1 MKNTIDVNKYLN
13 LYILILFIFSVFY
26 LHSKYNVGNDSTI
39 SEWLINYE
47 GGFVK
52 RGLIGQIA
60 INISELLNYSLRQSI
75 LYFQIFSIGIYY
87 LLLINLFKS
96 VKFNKIILLSIF
108 TPIFLLYPVAEI
120 EVLGRKEIIIFS
132 FYLIYLTLNNF
143 KQKNYFRIFLLPLLM
158 FIWEPVIFFFIFWL
172 IVDHMEGVF
181 EKNYKSL
188 IKYLL
193 TFMPA
198 IIVGTYIA
206 LNPISEIDHKNMAIF
221 LKENFNENCYMSC
234 ALLLSK
240 SSIYD
245 QFNANFKIFNFEI
258 FFRYFLIILI
268 GFGPLFIIIK
278 FSKFTKFTKLD
289 SKMFLFT
296 PLLPIFIL
304 FMMMSDWGRIVNI
317 LYTFSII
324 SFLYLYK
331 KKLLMIDNDID
342 GNFFIKVLNK
352 KYVYTVFFV
361 IFCFGWNPKTSLTGD
376 IGTNPLWK
384 IPYNASKRII
394 GFDSLRL
401 FENNEIIKWH
411 KRYIE

>member
-1 MKNTIDVNKYLN
+1 MNNTINSNKYFK
-13 LYILILFIFSVFY
+13 LYISILFIFSVFY
-26 LHSKYNVGNDSTI
+26 LYGKYNVGNDSTV

-47 GGFVK
+47 GGFTK

-60 INISELLNYSLRQSI
+60 INISELLNFSLRQSI
-75 LYFQIFSIGIYY
+75 FYFQIFSIGIYY
-87 LLLINLFKS
+87 LLLINFFKS

-132 FYLIYLTLNNF
+132 FYLIYLTLQNF

-158 FIWEPVIFFFIFWL
+158 LIWEPVIFFFIFWL
-172 IVDHMEGVF
+172 IVDYIEGVF

-193 TFMPA
+193 TFIPA
-198 IIVGTYIA
+198 ILIGVYIA

-245 QFNANFKIFNFEI
+245 QFQANFNLFNFEI
-258 FFRYFLIILI
+258 FLRYFLIILI
-268 GFGPLFIIIK
+268 GFGPLFILIK
-278 FSKFTKFTKLD
+278 FSQFKKLNY
-289 SKMFLFT
+289 KIFLFLIM
-296 PLLPIFIL
+296 PPIFIL

-317 LYTFSII
+317 FYTFSII

-331 KKLLMIDNDID
+331 KKLVLINNEILK
-342 GNFFIKVLNK
+342 NFFVKILNK
-352 KYVYTVFFV
+352 KYIYTIFFI

-394 GFDSLRL
+394 GFDSFRL
-401 FENNEIIKWH
+401 FQEIIH
-411 KRYIE
+411 L

>member
-1 MKNTIDVNKYLN
+1 MNSTINSIKYFK
-13 LYILILFIFSVFY
+13 LYISILFIFSIFY
-26 LHSKYNVGNDSTI
+26 LYGKYNVGNDSTV

-47 GGFVK
+47 GGFTK

-60 INISELLNYSLRQSI
+60 IHISEFFNYSLRQSI
-75 LYFQIFSIGIYY
+75 LFFQIFSIGIYY
-87 LLLINLFKS
+87 LLLINFFKS

-132 FYLIYLTLNNF
+132 FYLVYLTLQNF
-143 KQKNYFRIFLLPLLM
+143 KQKNFFRIFFLPLLM
-158 FIWEPVIFFFIFWL
+158 LIWEPVIFFFIFWL
-172 IVDHMEGVF
+172 IVDYIEGVF
-181 EKNYKSL
+181 EKDFKSI
-188 IKYLL
+188 IKYLF
-193 TFMPA
+193 TFVPA
-198 IIVGTYIA
+198 ILIGFYIA
-206 LNPISEIDHKNMAIF
+206 LNPISEADHKNMAIF

-245 QFNANFKIFNFEI
+245 QFQANFNLFSFEI

-268 GFGPLFIIIK
+268 GFGPLFIMIK
-278 FSKFTKFTKLD
+278 FSQFRKLNN
-289 SKMFLFT
+289 KMLLFLIV
-296 PLLPIFIL
+296 PPILIL

-317 LYTFSII
+317 FYTFSII
-324 SFLYLYK
+324 SFLSLYK
-331 KKLLMIDNDID
+331 KKFVLINNEILR
-342 GNFFIKVLNK
+342 NFFVKVLNR
-352 KYVYTVFFV
+352 KYIYTFFFI

-394 GFDSLRL
+394 GFDSFRL
-401 FENNEIIKWH
+401 FQESTIMKWH
-411 KRYIE
+411 KKYVE

>member
-1 MKNTIDVNKYLN
+1 MIDTINSNKYFK

-26 LHSKYNVGNDSTI
+26 LYGKYNVGNDSTI

-47 GGFVK
+47 GGFTK

-60 INISELLNYSLRQSI
+60 INISELLNFSLRQSI
-75 LYFQIFSIGIYY
+75 FYFQIFSIGTYY
-87 LLLINLFKS
+87 LLLINFFKS

-132 FYLIYLTLNNF
+132 FYLIYLTLQNF

-158 FIWEPVIFFFIFWL
+158 LIWEPVIFFFIFWL
-172 IVDHMEGVF
+172 IVDYIEGIF
-181 EKNYKSL
+181 EKDFKSI
-188 IKYLL
+188 IKYLF
-193 TFMPA
+193 TFVPA
-198 IIVGTYIA
+198 ILIGFYIA
-206 LNPISEIDHKNMAIF
+206 LNPISEADHKNMAIF

-245 QFNANFKIFNFEI
+245 QFQANFNLFNFEI

-268 GFGPLFIIIK
+268 GFGPLFIMIK
-278 FSKFTKFTKLD
+278 FSQFRKLNN
-289 SKMFLFT
+289 KMLLFLIV
-296 PLLPIFIL
+296 PPILIL

-317 LYTFSII
+317 FYTFSII
-324 SFLYLYK
+324 SFLSLYK
-331 KKLLMIDNDID
+331 KKFVLINNEILR
-342 GNFFIKVLNK
+342 NFFVKVLNR
-352 KYVYTVFFV
+352 KYIYTFFFI

-394 GFDSLRL
+394 GFDSFRL
-401 FENNEIIKWH
+401 FQESTIMKWH
-411 KRYIE
+411 KKYVE

>member
-1 MKNTIDVNKYLN
+1 MINTINSIKYFK
-13 LYILILFIFSVFY
+13 LYISILFIFSVFY
-26 LHSKYNVGNDSTI
+26 LYGKYNVGNDSTV

-47 GGFVK
+47 GGFTK

-60 INISELLNYSLRQSI
+60 IHIGEFLNISLRQSI
-75 LYFQIFSIGIYY
+75 LFFQIFSIGLYY
-87 LLLINLFKS
+87 LLLINFFKS

-132 FYLIYLTLNNF
+132 FYLIYLTLQNF
-143 KQKNYFRIFLLPLLM
+143 RQKNYFRIFLLPLLM
-158 FIWEPVIFFFIFWL
+158 LVWEPVVFFFIFWL
-172 IVDHMEGVF
+172 IVDYIEDAF

-188 IKYLL
+188 FKYLL
-193 TFMPA
+193 TYIPA
-198 IIVGTYIA
+198 ILIGAYIA
-206 LNPISEIDHKNMAIF
+206 LNPISEIAHKNMAIF

-245 QFNANFKIFNFEI
+245 QFKLNFDIFSLGI

-268 GFGPLFIIIK
+268 GFGPLFILIK
-278 FSKFTKFTKLD
+278 FSQFNKLN
-289 SKMFLFT
+289 SKIFLFIIM
-296 PLLPIFIL
+296 LPMFVL
-304 FMMMSDWGRIVNI
+304 FLMMSDWGRIVNI
-317 LYTFSII
+317 FYTFSII

-331 KKLLMIDNDID
+331 KKLVMINNGILE
-342 GNFFIKVLNK
+342 NFFVKIFNK
-352 KYVYTVFFV
+352 KYIYAIFFI
-361 IFCFGWNPKTSLTGD
+361 IFCFGWSPKTSLTGD

-384 IPYNASKRII
+384 IPYNASKKIL

-401 FENNEIIKWH
+401 FQDNPFIKWH
-411 KRYIE
+411 KKYIE

>member
-1 MKNTIDVNKYLN
+1 MNNTINSIKYFK
-13 LYILILFIFSVFY
+13 LYISILFIFSVFY
-26 LHSKYNVGNDSTI
+26 LFGKYNVGNDSTV

-47 GGFVK
+47 GGFTK

-60 INISELLNYSLRQSI
+60 IHIGDFLNISLRQSI
-75 LYFQIFSIGIYY
+75 LFFQIFSIGLYY
-87 LLLINLFKS
+87 LLLINFFKS

-132 FYLIYLTLNNF
+132 FYLIYLTLQNF
-143 KQKNYFRIFLLPLLM
+143 RQKNYFRIFLLPLLM
-158 FIWEPVIFFFIFWL
+158 LVWEPVVFFFIFWL
-172 IVDHMEGVF
+172 VVDYIEDAF

-188 IKYLL
+188 FKYLL
-193 TFMPA
+193 TYIPA
-198 IIVGTYIA
+198 ILIGAYIA
-206 LNPISEIDHKNMAIF
+206 LNPISEIAHKNMAIF

-245 QFNANFKIFNFEI
+245 QFKINFDIFSFGI
-258 FFRYFLIILI
+258 FLRYFLIILI
-268 GFGPLFIIIK
+268 GFGPLFILIK
-278 FSKFTKFTKLD
+278 FSQFNKLN
-289 SKMFLFT
+289 SKIFLSIIM
-296 PLLPIFIL
+296 LPIFVL
-304 FMMMSDWGRIVNI
+304 FLMMSDWGRIVNI
-317 LYTFSII
+317 FYTFSII

-331 KKLLMIDNDID
+331 KKLVLINNGILE
-342 GNFFIKVLNK
+342 NFFVKIFNK
-352 KYVYTVFFV
+352 KYIYAIFFI

-384 IPYNASKRII
+384 IPYNASKKIL

-401 FENNEIIKWH
+401 FQDNPFIKWH
-411 KRYIE
+411 KKYIE

>member
-1 MKNTIDVNKYLN
+1 MKNTIDANKYLN

-26 LHSKYNVGNDSTI
+26 LHGKYNVGNDSTV

-47 GGFVK
+47 GGFTK

-60 INISELLNYSLRQSI
+60 IFISEFFNFSLRQSI
-75 LYFQIFSIGIYY
+75 LFLQIFSIGIYY
-87 LLLINLFKS
+87 LLLLNFLKTVI
-96 VKFNKIILLSIF
+96 FNKIILLSIF

-120 EVLGRKEIIIFS
+120 EVLARKEIIIFS
-132 FYLIYLTLNNF
+132 FFLIYLTLKNF
-143 KQKNYFRIFLLPLLM
+143 TQKNYFRVFLLPLLM
-158 FIWEPVIFFFIFWL
+158 LIWEPVVFFFIFWF
-172 IVDHMEGVF
+172 IIDYIEGIF
-181 EKNYKSL
+181 QKNYKSS
-188 IKYLL
+188 INYLL
-193 TFMPA
+193 TFVPA
-198 IIVGTYIA
+198 ILVGVYIA

-234 ALLLSK
+234 QLLLSK
-240 SSIYD
+240 SKIYD
-245 QFNANFKIFNFEI
+245 HFKVSFILFNFEI
-258 FFRYFLIILI
+258 FLRYSLIILI
-268 GFGPLFIIIK
+268 GFGPLFILIK
-278 FSKFTKFTKLD
+278 FSQFKKL
-289 SKMFLFT
+289 SYKTFIFLIV
-296 PLLPIFIL
+296 PQILVL

-317 LYTFSII
+317 FYTFSII

-331 KKLLMIDNDID
+331 KKLVIIDNKILD
-342 GNFFIKVLNK
+342 NFFVKTLNK
-352 KYVYTVFFV
+352 KYIFVIFFT

-411 KRYIE
+411 KKYIE

>member
-1 MKNTIDVNKYLN
+1 MNNTINSIKYFK
-13 LYILILFIFSVFY
+13 LYISILFIFSVFY
-26 LHSKYNVGNDSTI
+26 LYGKYNVGNDSTV

-47 GGFVK
+47 GGFTK

-60 INISELLNYSLRQSI
+60 IHIGEFLNISLRQSI
-75 LYFQIFSIGIYY
+75 LFFQIFSIGLYY
-87 LLLINLFKS
+87 LLLINFFKS

-132 FYLIYLTLNNF
+132 FYLIYLTLQNF
-143 KQKNYFRIFLLPLLM
+143 RQKNYFRIFLLPLLM
-158 FIWEPVIFFFIFWL
+158 LVWEPVVFFFIFWL
-172 IVDHMEGVF
+172 IVDYIEDAF

-188 IKYLL
+188 FKYLL
-193 TFMPA
+193 TYMPA
-198 IIVGTYIA
+198 ILIGAYIA
-206 LNPISEIDHKNMAIF
+206 LNPISEIAHKNMAIF

-245 QFNANFKIFNFEI
+245 QFKVNFVLFNFEI
-258 FFRYFLIILI
+258 FLRYFLIILI
-268 GFGPLFIIIK
+268 GFGPLFILIK
-278 FSKFTKFTKLD
+278 FSQFKKLNY
-289 SKMFLFT
+289 KIFLFLVT
-296 PLLPIFIL
+296 LPICIL

-317 LYTFSII
+317 FYTFSII

-331 KKLLMIDNDID
+331 KDLVTINNKIWE
-342 GNFFIKVLNK
+342 NFFIKILNK
-352 KYVYTVFFV
+352 KYVYTIFFI

-376 IGTNPLWK
+376 IATNPLWK
-384 IPYNASKRII
+384 IPYNASKKIL

-401 FENNEIIKWH
+401 FQDNSFIKWH
-411 KRYIE
+411 KKYVE

>member
-1 MKNTIDVNKYLN
+1 MNNTINFIKYFK
-13 LYILILFIFSVFY
+13 LYISILFIFSVFY
-26 LHSKYNVGNDSTI
+26 LYGKYNVGNDSTV

-47 GGFVK
+47 GGFTK

-60 INISELLNYSLRQSI
+60 IHIGEFLNISLRQSI
-75 LYFQIFSIGIYY
+75 LFFQIFSIGLYY
-87 LLLINLFKS
+87 LLLINFFKS

-132 FYLIYLTLNNF
+132 FYLIYLTLQNF
-143 KQKNYFRIFLLPLLM
+143 RQKNYFRIFLLPLLM
-158 FIWEPVIFFFIFWL
+158 LVWEPVIFFFIFWL
-172 IVDHMEGVF
+172 IVDYIEDAF

-188 IKYLL
+188 FRYLL
-193 TFMPA
+193 TYMPA
-198 IIVGTYIA
+198 ILIGAYIA
-206 LNPISEIDHKNMAIF
+206 LNPISEIAHKNMAIF

-245 QFNANFKIFNFEI
+245 QFQANFNLLNFEI
-258 FFRYFLIILI
+258 FLRYFLIILI
-268 GFGPLFIIIK
+268 GFGPLFLLIK
-278 FSKFTKFTKLD
+278 FSQFRGLNNKIFFF
-289 SKMFLFT
+289 SVV
-296 PLLPIFIL
+296 PPIFIL

-317 LYTFSII
+317 FYTFSII

-331 KKLLMIDNDID
+331 KKLVKFDNEIL
-342 GNFFIKVLNK
+342 GSFFIKVLNK
-352 KYVYTVFFV
+352 KYIYTIFFV

-384 IPYNASKRII
+384 IPYNASKKIL
-394 GFDSLRL
+394 GFDSLKFFQDNPL
-401 FENNEIIKWH
+401 IKWH
-411 KRYIE
+411 KENIE

>member
-1 MKNTIDVNKYLN
+1 MNNTINSIKYLK
-13 LYILILFIFSVFY
+13 LYISILFIFSVFY
-26 LHSKYNVGNDSTI
+26 LYGKYNVGNDSTV

-47 GGFVK
+47 GGFTK

-60 INISELLNYSLRQSI
+60 IHIGEFLNISLRQSI
-75 LYFQIFSIGIYY
+75 LFFQIFSIGLYY
-87 LLLINLFKS
+87 LLLINFFKS

-132 FYLIYLTLNNF
+132 FYLIYLTLQNF
-143 KQKNYFRIFLLPLLM
+143 RQKNYFRIFLLPLLM
-158 FIWEPVIFFFIFWL
+158 LVWEPVIFFFIFWL
-172 IVDHMEGVF
+172 IVDYIEDAF

-188 IKYLL
+188 FKYLL
-193 TFMPA
+193 TYIPA
-198 IIVGTYIA
+198 ILIGAYIA
-206 LNPISEIDHKNMAIF
+206 LNPISEIAHKNMAIF

-245 QFNANFKIFNFEI
+245 QFKLNFDIFSFGI
-258 FFRYFLIILI
+258 FLRYFLIILI
-268 GFGPLFIIIK
+268 GFGPLFILIK
-278 FSKFTKFTKLD
+278 FSQFNKLN
-289 SKMFLFT
+289 SKIFLFIIM
-296 PLLPIFIL
+296 LPILVL
-304 FMMMSDWGRIVNI
+304 FLMMSDWGRIVNI
-317 LYTFSII
+317 FYTFSII

-331 KKLLMIDNDID
+331 KKLVLIDNGILE
-342 GNFFIKVLNK
+342 NFFVKIFNK
-352 KYVYTVFFV
+352 KYIYVIFFI

-384 IPYNASKRII
+384 IPYNASKKIL

-401 FENNEIIKWH
+401 FQDNPFIKWH
-411 KRYIE
+411 KKYIE

>member
-1 MKNTIDVNKYLN
+1 MINTINSIKYFK
-13 LYILILFIFSVFY
+13 LYISILFIFSVFY
-26 LHSKYNVGNDSTI
+26 LYGKYDVGNDSTV

-47 GGFVK
+47 GGFTK

-60 INISELLNYSLRQSI
+60 IHIGEFLNISLRQSI
-75 LYFQIFSIGIYY
+75 LFFQIFSIGLYY
-87 LLLINLFKS
+87 LLLIDFFKS

-132 FYLIYLTLNNF
+132 FYLIYLTLQNF
-143 KQKNYFRIFLLPLLM
+143 RQKNYFRIFLLPLLM
-158 FIWEPVIFFFIFWL
+158 LVWEPVVFFFIFWL
-172 IVDHMEGVF
+172 IVDYIEDVF

-188 IKYLL
+188 FKYLL
-193 TFMPA
+193 TYIPA
-198 IIVGTYIA
+198 ILIGAYIA
-206 LNPISEIDHKNMAIF
+206 LNPISEIAHKNMAIF

-245 QFNANFKIFNFEI
+245 QFKLNFDIFSFGI
-258 FFRYFLIILI
+258 FLRYFLIILI
-268 GFGPLFIIIK
+268 GFGPLFILIK
-278 FSKFTKFTKLD
+278 FSQFNKLN
-289 SKMFLFT
+289 SKIFLFIIM
-296 PLLPIFIL
+296 LPIFVL
-304 FMMMSDWGRIVNI
+304 FLMMSDWGRIVNI
-317 LYTFSII
+317 FYTFSII

-331 KKLLMIDNDID
+331 KKLVLVDNGILE
-342 GNFFIKVLNK
+342 NFFVKIFNK
-352 KYVYTVFFV
+352 KYIYAIFFV

-384 IPYNASKRII
+384 IPYNASKKIL

-401 FENNEIIKWH
+401 FQDNPFIKWH
-411 KRYIE
+411 KKYIE

>member
-1 MKNTIDVNKYLN
+1 MIDTINSNKYFK

-26 LHSKYNVGNDSTI
+26 LYGKYNVGNDSTI

-47 GGFVK
+47 GGFTK

-60 INISELLNYSLRQSI
+60 ISISELLNFSLRQSI
-75 LYFQIFSIGIYY
+75 FYFQIFSISIYY
-87 LLLINLFKS
+87 LLLISFFKS

-132 FYLIYLTLNNF
+132 FYLIYLTLQNF

-158 FIWEPVIFFFIFWL
+158 LIWEPVIFFFIFWL
-172 IVDHMEGVF
+172 IVDYIEGVF
-181 EKNYKSL
+181 EKDFKSI
-188 IKYLL
+188 IKYLF
-193 TFMPA
+193 TFVPA
-198 IIVGTYIA
+198 ILIGFYIA
-206 LNPISEIDHKNMAIF
+206 LNPISEADHKNMAIF

-245 QFNANFKIFNFEI
+245 QFQANFNLFNFEI

-268 GFGPLFIIIK
+268 GFGPLFIMIK
-278 FSKFTKFTKLD
+278 FSQFRKLNN
-289 SKMFLFT
+289 KMLLFLIV
-296 PLLPIFIL
+296 PPILIL

-317 LYTFSII
+317 FYTFSII
-324 SFLYLYK
+324 SFLSLYK
-331 KKLLMIDNDID
+331 KKFVLINNEILR
-342 GNFFIKVLNK
+342 NFFVKVLNR
-352 KYVYTVFFV
+352 KYIYTFFFI

-394 GFDSLRL
+394 GFDSFRL
-401 FENNEIIKWH
+401 FQESTIMKWH
-411 KRYIE
+411 KKYVE

>member
-1 MKNTIDVNKYLN
+1 MNNTINSIKYFK
-13 LYILILFIFSVFY
+13 LYVSVLFIFSVFY
-26 LHSKYNVGNDSTI
+26 LYGKYNVGNDSTV

-47 GGFVK
+47 GGFTK

-60 INISELLNYSLRQSI
+60 VHLGEFFNISLRKSI
-75 LYFQIFSIGIYY
+75 LFFQIFSIGLYY
-87 LLLINLFKS
+87 LLLINFFKS
-96 VKFNKIILLSIF
+96 FELNKIILLSIF

-132 FYLIYLTLNNF
+132 FYLIYLTLQNF
-143 KQKNYFRIFLLPLLM
+143 SQKNYFRIFLLPLLM
-158 FIWEPVIFFFIFWL
+158 LIWEPVIFFFIFWL
-172 IVDHMEGVF
+172 IVDYIEGVF
-181 EKNYKSL
+181 EKNFKSL
-188 IKYLL
+188 IKYLF
-193 TFMPA
+193 TFIPA
-198 IIVGTYIA
+198 ILIGAYIA

-245 QFNANFKIFNFEI
+245 QFQANFGLFNFEI
-258 FFRYFLIILI
+258 FLRYFLIILI
-268 GFGPLFIIIK
+268 GFGPLFLLIK
-278 FSKFTKFTKLD
+278 FSQFKRLNYKI
-289 SKMFLFT
+289 FLFLIV
-296 PLLPIFIL
+296 PPIFVL

-317 LYTFSII
+317 FYTFSII

-331 KKLLMIDNDID
+331 KKLVLINNKILK
-342 GNFFIKVLNK
+342 NFFVRILDK
-352 KYVYTVFFV
+352 KYIYTIFFI

-384 IPYNASKRII
+384 IPYNASKKIL

-401 FENNEIIKWH
+401 FQDNLFIKWH
-411 KRYIE
+411 KKYVE

>member
-1 MKNTIDVNKYLN
+1 MNNTINSTKYLK
-13 LYILILFIFSVFY
+13 LYISILFIFSVFY
-26 LHSKYNVGNDSTI
+26 LYGKYNVGNDSTV

-47 GGFVK
+47 GGFTK

-60 INISELLNYSLRQSI
+60 INISELLNFSLRQSI
-75 LYFQIFSIGIYY
+75 FYFQIFSIGIYY
-87 LLLINLFKS
+87 LLLINFFKS

-120 EVLGRKEIIIFS
+120 EVLGRKEIIIFA
-132 FYLIYLTLNNF
+132 FYLIYLTLQNF

-158 FIWEPVIFFFIFWL
+158 LIWEPVIFFFIFWL
-172 IVDHMEGVF
+172 IVDYIEGVF
-181 EKNYKSL
+181 EKDFKSI
-188 IKYLL
+188 IKYLF
-193 TFMPA
+193 TFVPA
-198 IIVGTYIA
+198 ILIGVYIA
-206 LNPISEIDHKNMAIF
+206 LNPISEADHKNMAIF

-245 QFNANFKIFNFEI
+245 QFQANFSLFNFEI

-268 GFGPLFIIIK
+268 GFGPLFIMIK
-278 FSKFTKFTKLD
+278 FSQFRKLNN
-289 SKMFLFT
+289 KMLLFLIV
-296 PLLPIFIL
+296 PPILIL

-317 LYTFSII
+317 FYTFSII
-324 SFLYLYK
+324 SFLSLYK
-331 KKLLMIDNDID
+331 KKFVLINNEILR
-342 GNFFIKVLNK
+342 NFFVKVLNR
-352 KYVYTVFFV
+352 KYIYTFFFI

-401 FENNEIIKWH
+401 FQESTIMKWH
-411 KRYIE
+411 KKYVE

>member
-1 MKNTIDVNKYLN
+1 MIDKINSNKYFK

-26 LHSKYNVGNDSTI
+26 LYGKYNVGNDSTI

-47 GGFVK
+47 GGFTK

-60 INISELLNYSLRQSI
+60 ISISELLNFSLRQSI
-75 LYFQIFSIGIYY
+75 FYFQIFSIGIYY
-87 LLLINLFKS
+87 LLLINFFKS

-132 FYLIYLTLNNF
+132 FYLIYLTLQNF
-143 KQKNYFRIFLLPLLM
+143 RQKNYFRIFLLPLLM
-158 FIWEPVIFFFIFWL
+158 LVWEPVIFFFIFWL
-172 IVDHMEGVF
+172 IVDYIEDAF

-188 IKYLL
+188 FKYLL
-193 TFMPA
+193 TYIPA
-198 IIVGTYIA
+198 ILIGAYIA
-206 LNPISEIDHKNMAIF
+206 MNPISEIAHKNMAIF

-245 QFNANFKIFNFEI
+245 QFKINFDIFSFGI
-258 FFRYFLIILI
+258 FLRYFLIILI
-268 GFGPLFIIIK
+268 GFGPLFILIK
-278 FSKFTKFTKLD
+278 FSQFNKLN
-289 SKMFLFT
+289 SKMFLFIIT
-296 PLLPIFIL
+296 LPIFVL
-304 FMMMSDWGRIVNI
+304 FLMMSDWGRIVNI
-317 LYTFSII
+317 FYTFSII

-331 KKLLMIDNDID
+331 KKLVLINNGILE
-342 GNFFIKVLNK
+342 NFFVKIFNK
-352 KYVYTVFFV
+352 KYIYAIFFI

-394 GFDSLRL
+394 GFDSFRL
-401 FENNEIIKWH
+401 FQESTIMKWH
-411 KRYIE
+411 KKYIE

>member
-1 MKNTIDVNKYLN
+1 MIDTINSNKYFK

-26 LHSKYNVGNDSTI
+26 LYGKYNVGNDSTI

-47 GGFVK
+47 GGFTK

-60 INISELLNYSLRQSI
+60 ISISKLLNFSLRQSI
-75 LYFQIFSIGIYY
+75 FYFQIFSIGIYY
-87 LLLINLFKS
+87 LLLISFFKS

-132 FYLIYLTLNNF
+132 FYLVYLTLQNF
-143 KQKNYFRIFLLPLLM
+143 KQKNFFRIFFLPLLM
-158 FIWEPVIFFFIFWL
+158 LIWEPVIFFFIFWL
-172 IVDHMEGVF
+172 IVDYIESVF
-181 EKNYKSL
+181 EKDFKSI
-188 IKYLL
+188 IKYLF
-193 TFMPA
+193 TFVPA
-198 IIVGTYIA
+198 ILIGVYIA
-206 LNPISEIDHKNMAIF
+206 INPISEADHKNMAIF

-245 QFNANFKIFNFEI
+245 QFQANFNLFNFEI

-268 GFGPLFIIIK
+268 GFGPLFIMIK
-278 FSKFTKFTKLD
+278 FSQFRKLNN
-289 SKMFLFT
+289 KMLLFLIV
-296 PLLPIFIL
+296 PPILIL

-317 LYTFSII
+317 FYTFSII
-324 SFLYLYK
+324 SFLSLYK
-331 KKLLMIDNDID
+331 KKFVLINNEILR
-342 GNFFIKVLNK
+342 NFFVKVLNR
-352 KYVYTVFFV
+352 KYIYTFFFI

-384 IPYNASKRII
+384 IPYNASKRIM

-401 FENNEIIKWH
+401 FQESTIMKWH
-411 KRYIE
+411 KKYVE

>member
-1 MKNTIDVNKYLN
+1 MNNTINSIKYFK
-13 LYILILFIFSVFY
+13 LYISILFIFSVFY
-26 LHSKYNVGNDSTI
+26 LYGKYNVGNDSTV

-47 GGFVK
+47 GGFTK

-60 INISELLNYSLRQSI
+60 IHIGEFLNISLRQSI
-75 LYFQIFSIGIYY
+75 LFFQIFSIGLYY

-132 FYLIYLTLNNF
+132 FYIIYLTLQNF
-143 KQKNYFRIFLLPLLM
+143 RQKNYFRIFLLPLLM
-158 FIWEPVIFFFIFWL
+158 LIWEPVIFFFIFWL
-172 IVDHMEGVF
+172 IVDYIEDAF

-188 IKYLL
+188 LKYLL
-193 TFMPA
+193 TYIPA
-198 IIVGTYIA
+198 ILIGAYIA
-206 LNPISEIDHKNMAIF
+206 LNPISEIAHKNMAIF

-240 SSIYD
+240 SSLYD
-245 QFNANFKIFNFEI
+245 QFKLNFDIFTFGI
-258 FFRYFLIILI
+258 FLRYFLIILI
-268 GFGPLFIIIK
+268 GFGPLFILIK
-278 FSKFTKFTKLD
+278 FSQFNKLN
-289 SKMFLFT
+289 SKIFLFIIM
-296 PLLPIFIL
+296 LPIFVL
-304 FMMMSDWGRIVNI
+304 FLMMSDWGRIVNI
-317 LYTFSII
+317 FYTFSII

-331 KKLLMIDNDID
+331 KKLVLINNGILE
-342 GNFFIKVLNK
+342 NFFVKIFNK
-352 KYVYTVFFV
+352 KYIYAIFFI

-384 IPYNASKRII
+384 IPYNASKKIL

-401 FENNEIIKWH
+401 FQDNPFIKWH
-411 KRYIE
+411 KKYIE